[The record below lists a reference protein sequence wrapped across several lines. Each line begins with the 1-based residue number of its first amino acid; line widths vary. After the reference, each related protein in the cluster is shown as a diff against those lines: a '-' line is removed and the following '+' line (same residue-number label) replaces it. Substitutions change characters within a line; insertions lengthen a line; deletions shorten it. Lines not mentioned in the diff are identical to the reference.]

1 MPISDE
7 EVVNLYYDRKQRAA
21 PRLAIMHDFDSAY
34 AGETQL
40 PLPELSRSEKPMVAN
55 LLATGLDQTAM
66 RVASTLPD
74 PVFPPLRPG
83 FDNNEQRARD
93 RHDVVLS
100 WWSMN
105 DMVLKL
111 KERARHLLGYSYAPV
126 HVGYDPAYPYP
137 VWMPL
142 DPFTTFLPPP
152 SPTREMTPLD
162 AVWTYT
168 QPRAYLNRFYG
179 DHIKLLAGSK
189 DANPDDVFT
198 CLQYWGYD
206 ESVLVIL
213 GRQVDPSSPDF
224 YRAPSGSGRPYIEV
238 DRQPNLAGICPVVAP
253 HRIVLNRHKPMGQFD
268 GLIGVF
274 EWQAKLMALGGIAAE
289 RDIFPDEWAI
299 SRPNENVNV
308 EIIADG
314 LKGVIGKIS
323 GGTLETQHNTPGSQ
337 TLQMISILERA
348 IRLEG
353 GVPAEF
359 GGESA
364 TNTRTARRGAQI
376 LSAAV
381 DFAIQEAQQILE
393 VSLREENVRAIAV
406 DKAYYGTAPRAFYFD
421 WKGRSGSGTYDPAPT
436 WETDRHSV
444 IYSMPGSDVN
454 ELTVA
459 VGQNIGIGLMS
470 KERGM
475 ELNPLIKNPIQ
486 EKARV
491 TVEALET
498 ALQQGIQT
506 TIAQPGG
513 MALPDLARMIQ
524 FVDEQQMPLWKA
536 ALEVQKEAQARQA
549 TNGPPGTPEA
559 PAEPGSP
566 EAQPG
571 IAPPGQGA
579 EASIGELP
587 QGQQNLQALMANLR
601 GTARPIAAA

>member
-1 MPISDE
+1 MPLSPDDI
-7 EVVNLYYDRKQRAA
+7 VNLYIERRRRMQ
-21 PRLAIMHDFDSAY
+21 PRLAVMRDFDAAY

-40 PLPELSRSEKPMVAN
+40 PLPEISRSEKPMVAN

-100 WWSMN
+100 WWAMN
-105 DMVLKL
+105 DMTLLL
-111 KERARHLLGYSYAPV
+111 KERARHLLGYSTSPV
-126 HVGYDPAYPYP
+126 RVAYDPTRQYP
-137 VWMPL
+137 VWETL
-142 DPFTTFLPPP
+142 DPFTTFLPPV

-162 AVWTYT
+162 CVRTYT
-168 QPRAYLNRFYG
+168 QPLAWLKRLYPGYV
-179 DHIKLLAGSK
+179 DLLYQGR
-189 DANPDDVFT
+189 DPRPDDTYT
-198 CLQYWGYD
+198 CLEYLGYD
-206 ESVLVIL
+206 ETVLVIL
-213 GRQVDPSSPDF
+213 GKQIDPNYPDV
-224 YRAPSGSGRPYIEV
+224 YRSNTGQGRPYIEV
-238 DRQPNLAGICPVVAP
+238 ERLPNLAGICPVVAP
-253 HRIVLNRHKPMGQFD
+253 VRITLNRNKPMGQFD

-299 SRPNENVNV
+299 SRPNENVNIETV
-308 EIIADG
+308 ADG

-323 GGTLETQHNTPGSQ
+323 GGDIQTRHNTPGPQ
-337 TLQMISILERA
+337 TMQLISILERA
-348 IRLEG
+348 IRIEG
-353 GVPAEF
+353 GIPAEF

-393 VSLREENVRAIAV
+393 VSLREENVRAIAI
-406 DKAYYGTAPRAFYFD
+406 DKAYYGTGPRAFYFD
-421 WKGRSGSGTYDPAPT
+421 WKGRSGSGTYDPAST

-444 IYSMPGSDVN
+444 SYSMPGSDVN

-475 ELNPLIKNPIQ
+475 ELNPLIKNPIL

-524 FVDEQQMPLWKA
+524 LVDEQQMPLWKA
-536 ALEVQKEAQARQA
+536 ALEVQREAQARQA
-549 TNGPPGTPEA
+549 SSGPPGTPEA

-579 EASIGELP
+579 EVPTVAPIGP
-587 QGQQNLQALMANLR
+587 GQQDLGALMANLR
-601 GTARPIAAA
+601 STSRRVA